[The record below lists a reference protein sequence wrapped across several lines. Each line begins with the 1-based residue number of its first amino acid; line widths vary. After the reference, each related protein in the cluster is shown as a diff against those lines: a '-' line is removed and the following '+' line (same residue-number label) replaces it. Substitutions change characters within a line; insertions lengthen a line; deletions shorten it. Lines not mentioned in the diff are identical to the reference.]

1 MQIGN
6 IRNGTKSFSNP
17 QAGRV
22 YDIDD
27 VSPTLNTAQ
36 GGGRIPYII
45 VEGTTMNE
53 MIVLGRLI
61 PDSGKIHQN
70 QEVYATGGVLHIEGN
85 NL

>member
-6 IRNGTKSFSNP
+6 IRNGTESFSNP

-22 YDIDD
+22 DDIEG

-45 VEGTTMNE
+45 VEDNNE
-53 MIVLGRLI
+53 
-61 PDSGKIHQN
+61 
-70 QEVYATGGVLHIEGN
+70 
-85 NL
+85 

>member
-6 IRNGTKSFSNP
+6 IRNGNAVFDNP

-22 YDIDD
+22 YDAND

-45 VEGTTMNE
+45 VEELYDEDFDKTSNG
-53 MIVLGRLI
+53 
-61 PDSGKIHQN
+61 
-70 QEVYATGGVLHIEGN
+70 
-85 NL
+85 